1 MSWIVTFS
9 MSFNI
14 DASRIEL
21 EPSSPTLRARA
32 FTDLPEMVD
41 GDLPHEHELLS
52 PINFE
57 VTADTVQLVRNLKCM
72 NLL

>member
-1 MSWIVTFS
+1 MYCYI
-9 MSFNI
+9 FNEFI

-21 EPSSPTLRARA
+21 ERSSCTPAART

-41 GDLPHEHELLS
+41 GHLPHEHEILS

-57 VTADTVQLVRNLKCM
+57 VTADTVRLVQKNRKILSF
-72 NLL
+72 LRS